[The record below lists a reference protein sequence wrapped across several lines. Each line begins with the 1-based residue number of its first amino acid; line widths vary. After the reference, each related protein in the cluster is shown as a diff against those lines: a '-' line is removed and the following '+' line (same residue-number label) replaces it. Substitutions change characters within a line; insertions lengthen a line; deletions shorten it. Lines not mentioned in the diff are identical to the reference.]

1 MCSLCGI
8 LGCDDHWTHAV
19 DRPGV
24 YTRTG
29 DSRSRR
35 AEAARR
41 VAAANRVLS
50 WRRVKLAEWERT
62 SYVLTGATGASAV
75 FDSFSHL
82 WPEAEAVAG
91 RAFDPLD
98 DALIDWVSRP

>member
-24 YTRTG
+24 FSRAG
-29 DSRSRR
+29 DRQSRR
-35 AEAARR
+35 AESARR

-50 WRRVKLAEWERT
+50 WRRLTLAEWQGT
-62 SYVLTGATGASAV
+62 SYVVTGATGAASV
-75 FDSFSHL
+75 FESFSHM
-82 WPEAEAVAG
+82 WPEAEAIAG
-91 RAFDPLD
+91 RDFDPLD
-98 DALIDWVSRP
+98 DALIDWVARQ